1 MNVRGDDRRWMW
13 ALPFTVLA
21 VILLSFAT
29 YQWFIPR
36 TNLEIR
42 TVYHES
48 PGGGGTGGTL
58 NVNVLFTNKGNRE
71 INDLKAT
78 ITITEVGQGIRER
91 YSLDPRGVDT
101 RKNVEVKIT
110 FIGSQYETYR
120 ISVEVSFE
128 CKGNSY
134 AETLEYVTI
143 EDVMNLVYVEN
154 IR

>member
-1 MNVRGDDRRWMW
+1 MNGGEDRRWMW
-13 ALPFTVLA
+13 ALPFAVLA

-29 YQWFIPR
+29 YQWAIPR

-48 PGGGGTGGTL
+48 PGGGGTGGTM
-58 NVNVLFTNKGNRE
+58 NVNVLFTNKGNRD
-71 INDLKAT
+71 IDDLRST
-78 ITITEVGQGIRER
+78 ITVIEVGRGIRER
-91 YSLDPRGVDT
+91 YSLDPSRITTG
-101 RKNVEVKIT
+101 RNIEVKIT

-120 ISVEVSFE
+120 ISAVVYFE
-128 CKGNSY
+128 CTGDSY
-134 AETLEYVTI
+134 TETFEYETV

>member
-1 MNVRGDDRRWMW
+1 MESNGQDRRWMW
-13 ALPFTVLA
+13 ALPFAILA

-29 YQWFIPR
+29 YQWAIPR

-71 INDLKAT
+71 IEDLGST
-78 ITITEVGQGIRER
+78 ITVTELGRGIRER
-91 YSLDPRGVDT
+91 YSLDPSNIGT
-101 RKNVEVKIT
+101 GKNIEVKIA
-110 FIGSQYETYR
+110 FIGSQYETYL
-120 ISVEVSFE
+120 ISVSVSFV
-128 CKGNSY
+128 CTGDSH
-134 AETLEYVTI
+134 AQTLEYQTV
-143 EDVMNLVYVEN
+143 EDVMNLVFVEN